1 MEKDDHLSNYD
12 IADYDYGKFGIDWVG
27 DEREDEDGFN
37 GFVNATPSELFTVN
51 RDNRS
56 VTVNRDNVR
65 LILRR
70 MINTIRDYANAL
82 NEDNITNWME
92 TYNLEH
98 SIENYLG
105 NNALFYYENEL
116 MSLNQFIKDVACGDC
131 TTLYIGAMLD
141 YHIFFRLPCVRGVSK
156 NKHDL
161 PVYLLR
167 QGVTTTQGVWVNSV
181 GSGQILAEDYG
192 QRWWYLSPK
201 EYDEY
206 VKDAIPSP

>member
-1 MEKDDHLSNYD
+1 M
-12 IADYDYGKFGIDWVG
+12 G

-37 GFVNATPSELFTVN
+37 SFVNATPSELFTVN

-70 MINTIRDYANAL
+70 MTNTIRDYANAL

-141 YHIFFRLPCVRGVSK
+141 YHI
-156 NKHDL
+156 
-161 PVYLLR
+161 
-167 QGVTTTQGVWVNSV
+167 
-181 GSGQILAEDYG
+181 
-192 QRWWYLSPK
+192 
-201 EYDEY
+201 
-206 VKDAIPSP
+206 

>member
-37 GFVNATPSELFTVN
+37 SFVNATPSELFTVN

-70 MINTIRDYANAL
+70 MTNTIRDYANAL

-105 NNALFYYENEL
+105 NNALFYYEDEL

-131 TTLYIGAMLD
+131 TNLYIGAMLD
-141 YHIFFRLPCVRGVSK
+141 YHI
-156 NKHDL
+156 
-161 PVYLLR
+161 
-167 QGVTTTQGVWVNSV
+167 
-181 GSGQILAEDYG
+181 
-192 QRWWYLSPK
+192 
-201 EYDEY
+201 
-206 VKDAIPSP
+206 